1 MSRNS
6 SLKAMHSALM
16 TQSGRAEVFVV
27 APDVYGL
34 LWPSAPDGVTYSG
47 ASVYVG
53 GVLVVPGRNEMRVG
67 SIELHSRGVG
77 YDSPAEIYMVAM

>member
-6 SLKAMHSALM
+6 SLEQMHSAL
-16 TQSGRAEVFVV
+16 QVQAGRAEVFVV

-53 GVLVVPGRNEMRVG
+53 GVLVVPGRHEMRVG
-67 SIELHSRGVG
+67 SIELHCRGTG
-77 YDSPAEIYMVAM
+77 YDSPPEICMVAI